1 MTVIKS
7 KKMLGYYK
15 YEDGN
20 IFIKSQDFD
29 EIITNYKDC
38 LSIEVVPEKGERR
51 VSDDY
56 IYLIDEIFSD

>member
-1 MTVIKS
+1 
-7 KKMLGYYK
+7 MLGYYK